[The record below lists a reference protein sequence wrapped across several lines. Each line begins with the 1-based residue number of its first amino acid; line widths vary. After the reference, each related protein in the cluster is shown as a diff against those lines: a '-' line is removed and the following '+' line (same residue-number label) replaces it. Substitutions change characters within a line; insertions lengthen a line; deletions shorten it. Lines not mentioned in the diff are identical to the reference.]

1 MGGLKFLG
9 GQKVGAGDY
18 WDFHTGNRVHVAAEG
33 VLPGDALYYRLPA
46 IAVLLLAPLAG
57 LAYALFL
64 PFIGLA
70 FVGTL
75 ILKALLGRTA
85 DGFLRTATFNWR
97 PSEAYLAGK
106 RSSGARPEGAADRGE
121 KPTSEAKK

>member
-1 MGGLKFLG
+1 MGGIKFGG
-9 GQKVGAGDY
+9 GQKVGTGDY
-18 WDFHTGNRVHVAAEG
+18 WDFHTGTRVHLDAEG
-33 VLPGDALYYRLPA
+33 VLPGDAVYYRLPA
-46 IAVLLLAPLAG
+46 LAVLLLAPLAG

-70 FVGTL
+70 FVGSL
-75 ILKALLGRTA
+75 ILKALLGRTT

-106 RSSGARPEGAADRGE
+106 RSSGENAGEQADRGE
-121 KPTSEAKK
+121 KPSSEEKK